1 MFTKKALVKLMI
13 PLIIQQMLNMTVGVV
28 NSIMVSH
35 AGDAAVSAVSLIGT
49 MDGMLII
56 FFTALVTGGSVVIS
70 QTIGKGNS
78 KEISETAKQL
88 MYAAFAAACLLTIV
102 VITFRAPLL
111 NLLFGDVEPDVMK
124 NAREYFFPIALTF
137 PILAVTESVHACF
150 RAEGKSAT
158 SLMVSIII
166 NVLNIIGNYIFVICL
181 DMSAFGSALS
191 TVCGRF
197 IGLVIL
203 LVIIHNKK
211 RKVHVER
218 LLIYKPDFKMIKS
231 ILHIGV
237 PNGIENTLF
246 QFGRLLTQTLIAML
260 PTAVIAAH
268 SVSLNIANY
277 QYAVNTAFC
286 CAIIPIVGQCIGAR
300 EEGQAKYYARLLL
313 KLEYIMLGAVIAI
326 TLIFLNPILATY
338 AVSDA
343 AKDTAFWLVVSH
355 CVCAAAIYP
364 FGFLMPATFRAASD
378 VRFSMVVS
386 ILSMWGV
393 RIAFAYVLALE
404 SISVFGLFAIPG
416 FGWGIWGVWIAMM
429 LDWLFR
435 AVLYFIRFFTDKWL
449 RVGKK
454 V

>member
-1 MFTKKALVKLMI
+1 MALVKLMI

-35 AGDAAVSAVSLIGT
+35 AGDAAVSGVSLVNT
-49 MDGMLII
+49 LDGMLII

-70 QTIGKGNS
+70 QTIGKGDA
-78 KEISETAKQL
+78 KHISETAKQL
-88 MYAAFAAACLLTIV
+88 MYAAFAAACVLTAA
-102 VITFRAPLL
+102 VIAFRGPLL
-111 NLLFGDVEPDVMK
+111 NLLFGDVEADVMSS
-124 NAREYFFPIALTF
+124 ARSYFFPVALTF
-137 PILAVTESVHACF
+137 PVLAITESIHACF
-150 RAEGKSAT
+150 RAEGKPST
-158 SLMVSIII
+158 SLIVSLII
-166 NVLNIIGNYIFVICL
+166 NILNIIGNYIFVICFEL
-181 DMSAFGSALS
+181 GALGSALS
-191 TVCGRF
+191 TVCGRV
-197 IGLVIL
+197 IGLIIL
-203 LVIIHNKK
+203 MVIIHDKR
-211 RKVHVER
+211 RKVHVEHIFR
-218 LLIYKPDFKMIKS
+218 YRPDFKMIKS

-286 CAIIPIVGQCIGAR
+286 CAVIPVVGRCIGAK

-326 TLIFLNPILATY
+326 TLIFLNPLLATY
-338 AVSDA
+338 DVSDA
-343 AKDTAFWLVVSH
+343 AKSTAFWLVITHSI
-355 CVCAAAIYP
+355 CAALIYP
-364 FGFLMPATFRAASD
+364 FGFLMPTTFRAASD

-404 SISVFGLFAIPG
+404 SISVFGLFSIPG
-416 FGWGIWGVWIAMM
+416 FGWGIWGVWVAMM
-429 LDWLFR
+429 LDWLVR
-435 AVLYFIRFFTDKWL
+435 AILYFVRFFTDKWL
-449 RVGKK
+449 RVRKEA
-454 V
+454 